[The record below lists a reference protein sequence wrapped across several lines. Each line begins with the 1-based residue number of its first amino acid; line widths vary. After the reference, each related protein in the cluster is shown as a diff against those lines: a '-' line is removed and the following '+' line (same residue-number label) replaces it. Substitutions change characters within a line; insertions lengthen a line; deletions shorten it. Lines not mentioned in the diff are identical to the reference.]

1 MNVVKEIQR
10 INERESDRGYSES
23 GSWHAQYK
31 DSSYIFAG
39 GLPYELSEGD
49 VICIFS
55 QYGEILNLD
64 MPRDKQT
71 GKARGFVFLQYED
84 QRSTVLA
91 VDNLN
96 GAKVLGRVLRVDH
109 AQRPKPKKDEDGN
122 LPDEPSMNA
131 APPLLDAD
139 SSDEESGDDGID
151 EEDPMAAY
159 LRKKDKKRKRKEE
172 KSKKKSK
179 KRSKDKREHS
189 AHDGTLGN
197 VLVGEEAEKK
207 TVSQREPHQAAVASR
222 YSSPDDDRYRRRRDS
237 PREEDRYGRRRDS
250 PERSERRRDDRSRSR
265 DRYSR
270 PGDDNRSSRRND
282 DQSSSRDR
290 YRRRR
295 DDGSHSRERYRSR
308 RDSRSR
314 SPRRRYDDDRR

>member
-10 INERESDRGYSES
+10 INERESERGYSES

-131 APPLLDAD
+131 APPLLDAG
-139 SSDEESGDDGID
+139 SSDDDSGDDGID

-189 AHDGTLGN
+189 AHDDTLGAAPDKQN
-197 VLVGEEAEKK
+197 AEKIPQ
-207 TVSQREPHQAAVASR
+207 VDRDADQPAERNR
-222 YSSPDDDRYRRRRDS
+222 YSSPDDDRYRRRQDNSRDG
-237 PREEDRYGRRRDS
+237 DRHNSRRDS
-250 PERSERRRDDRSRSR
+250 PDRYERRRDDR
-265 DRYSR
+265 
-270 PGDDNRSSRRND
+270 
-282 DQSSSRDR
+282 SSSRDR

-295 DDGSHSRERYRSR
+295 DDRSDSRERYRSR

-314 SPRRRYDDDRR
+314 SPRRRYDDYRR